1 MKTSRT
7 QNIVRGALHRRGL
20 TVKEGCRLAC
30 IAVSTYCDHARNDSL
45 TQDELKRL
53 DRVVRFYDGE
63 ILELIRG
70 GRQHEAYKNIR

>member
-7 QNIVRGALHRRGL
+7 QNIVRAALTRRGL

-30 IAVSTYCDHARNDSL
+30 IAVSTYCDHARDDAL
-45 TQDELKRL
+45 TQDEIRRQ
-53 DRVVRFYDGE
+53 DRVARFYDGE

-70 GRQHEAYKNIR
+70 GK